1 MGSKTKLTENL
12 KYFKR
17 LFNRGLGEK
26 GYGLKHRSVCL
37 TTRGDGRF
45 RTLDQ
50 DGNWLPGAPAP
61 MHVNTATKGDKSQR
75 HVSPAMKDGFVDE
88 STGEFYGGI
97 KVVAAENGSMR
108 RELFPEWCK
117 HYVDQLPPDQDCHGD
132 PVANANNDWVILFID
147 GHTSRWSYEGLQY
160 LRENKVPTFCL
171 PSHTTVWAQPND
183 AGANREQHRERG
195 IVVVAWQRDH
205 CFTHK
210 TMRLP
215 DWNRCFIGFWSNF
228 VDNQHSLLEFGVK
241 KNT

>member
-26 GYGLKHRSVCL
+26 GDGLKHRSVCL

-97 KVVAAENGSMR
+97 KN
-108 RELFPEWCK
+108 
-117 HYVDQLPPDQDCHGD
+117 
-132 PVANANNDWVILFID
+132 
-147 GHTSRWSYEGLQY
+147 
-160 LRENKVPTFCL
+160 
-171 PSHTTVWAQPND
+171 
-183 AGANREQHRERG
+183 
-195 IVVVAWQRDH
+195 
-205 CFTHK
+205 
-210 TMRLP
+210 
-215 DWNRCFIGFWSNF
+215 
-228 VDNQHSLLEFGVK
+228 
-241 KNT
+241 